1 MPKKR
6 FKLAKISKKLFKK
19 TVKLATL
26 GALSD
31 IENGNFN

>member
-6 FKLAKISKKLFKK
+6 IKIAKLSKKLFKK
-19 TVKLATL
+19 TVKNATL
-26 GALSD
+26 GALLE

>member
-1 MPKKR
+1 MPKKLI
-6 FKLAKISKKLFKK
+6 KLTKLSKKIFKN
-19 TVKLATL
+19 TVKQATL